1 MEVYGRP
8 GHLGGRCPLSMSVS
22 LQQTNG
28 LCVEENTLILCSTID
43 MQHIPDLEYGPESQ
57 LKFIDPGSAGLKQKI
72 NRPAGSYLLG
82 T

>member
-1 MEVYGRP
+1 MEVYGCP
-8 GHLGGRCPLSMSVS
+8 GHLGGQCLLSMSVS

-28 LCVEENTLILCSTID
+28 LCAEEETPTLCSTID
-43 MQHIPDLEYGPESQ
+43 MQHIPDLQNGPESQ
-57 LKFIDPGSAGLKQKI
+57 LKFIDPGFAGLKQKI